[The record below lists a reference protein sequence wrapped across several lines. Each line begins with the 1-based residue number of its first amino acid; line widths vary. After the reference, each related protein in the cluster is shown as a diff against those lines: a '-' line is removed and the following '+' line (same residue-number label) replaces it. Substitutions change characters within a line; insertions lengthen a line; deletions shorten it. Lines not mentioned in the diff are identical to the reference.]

1 MQKEYVLI
9 PAKGLCYLLAIIFM
23 VAFSTYGQQSAGKVT
38 GTVAT
43 KEGNVL
49 AFATVQLEGTSLGAI
64 TDNSGKFTIINV
76 PPGNYQL
83 IVSMVGYETI
93 TQQLTVNPGL
103 TSEVKLDMS
112 ESTTSLDEVQVR
124 GMRMFVSEN
133 LNRVKVPL
141 KDMPVTINSVS
152 KDLIAQRGTDDLGEA
167 LKSATGVRP
176 INRYGG
182 FQTFRIRG
190 FNDFVLLTEGVR
202 DERHNLST
210 SAPSTNLANVDRI
223 EVLKGPASVLFG
235 HSALGGVINI
245 VRNQPSKVFKADF
258 SAAYGSF
265 NTRRIKAGAG
275 GPINEKWSYRVDFG
289 TSESDGFRGYGT
301 STNNFYTA
309 IQFRPRDGEL
319 LDIRIGL
326 NDDVYDTD
334 TGLPVLEDGSLVPG
348 MDIDNR
354 YNDPQDFLDHT
365 RYDFQVRYEKQ
376 LSENTKIS
384 NQLSYYW
391 DDIDYF
397 STEALTFNATFD
409 SLTRSFP
416 FYFNHRT
423 EPVQNQLE
431 LTHNFNTGGIE
442 QKVLIGYS
450 LSILDRRTYRG
461 DIFGPG
467 LNATIAVQDPILNQG
482 HLDHVDTRYQARLE
496 DVHGI
501 YVQDWLNI
509 GEQWKALIGF
519 RYDIFKG
526 DYFTDQVDADRNV
539 IEEGEVTEI
548 PSTAFTYRAGLVYQP
563 LEQLSFYSGY
573 SSYFEPSRR
582 ITGDGDVF
590 EPETGFQAE
599 LGGRLFLGTHT
610 TMTLTGF
617 YLRKNDIVESLGGG
631 IFNQIGTADSRG
643 LEFEVNSSP
652 MEGFTITAGYAYTDT
667 EIQDYDGGEVNED
680 AGNRIQ
686 FAPVHLAN
694 VWANYQVQGG
704 LLKGF
709 GLSAGLNHTGEN
721 FTRANNAFALPAY
734 TLLDGSIFYNFGQG
748 EVRLNVNNI
757 TDEVYFRDAIFGDQF
772 FPGVSRN
779 YLLSIRYNL

>member
-1 MQKEYVLI
+1 MQKEHLLI
-9 PAKGLCYLLAIIFM
+9 PAKGLCLLFTIIFM
-23 VAFSTYGQQSAGKVT
+23 MAFSAYGQQSAGKVA
-38 GTVAT
+38 GTMVT
-43 KEGNVL
+43 KEGNAL

-64 TDNSGKFTIINV
+64 TNSSGIFTITNV
-76 PPGNYQL
+76 PPGHYQL
-83 IVSMVGYETI
+83 IGSMVGYETI
-93 TQQLTVNPGL
+93 TQKLTVDPGL
-103 TSEVKLDMS
+103 TTEVKLNMS

-124 GMRMFVSEN
+124 GARMLVSEN
-133 LNRVKVPL
+133 LNKIDVPL
-141 KDMPVTINSVS
+141 KDMPLTINSVS
-152 KDLIAQRGTDDLGEA
+152 RDLIVQRGIDDLGEA
-167 LKSATGVRP
+167 LKSATGIRP

-190 FNDFVLLTEGVR
+190 FNDFVLLTDGVR

-245 VRNQPSKVFKADF
+245 VRNQPSQVFKADF

-275 GPINEKWSYRVDFG
+275 GPINEKWAYRVDFS
-289 TSESDGFRGYGT
+289 TSESDGFRDYGV

-309 IQFRPRDGEL
+309 IQYRPQKGEL

-326 NDDVYDTD
+326 NNDTYDTD
-334 TGLPVLEDGSLVPG
+334 TGLPMLEDGSLLPG
-348 MDIDNR
+348 MDINNR
-354 YNDPQDFLDHT
+354 YNSPQDFLDHT

-376 LSENTKIS
+376 LSKNTKIS

-397 STEALTFNATFD
+397 STESLSFNETFD
-409 SLTRSFP
+409 SLTWSFP

-423 EPVQNQLE
+423 KPWQNQLE

-519 RYDIFKG
+519 RYDIFNG
-526 DYFTDQVDADRNV
+526 DYFTDQVDVDRNV
-539 IEEGEVTEI
+539 IEEGEVTKI
-548 PSTAFTYRAGLVYQP
+548 PSTAFTYRAGLVY
-563 LEQLSFYSGY
+563 
-573 SSYFEPSRR
+573 
-582 ITGDGDVF
+582 
-590 EPETGFQAE
+590 
-599 LGGRLFLGTHT
+599 
-610 TMTLTGF
+610 
-617 YLRKNDIVESLGGG
+617 K
-631 IFNQIGTADSRG
+631 
-643 LEFEVNSSP
+643 
-652 MEGFTITAGYAYTDT
+652 
-667 EIQDYDGGEVNED
+667 
-680 AGNRIQ
+680 
-686 FAPVHLAN
+686 
-694 VWANYQVQGG
+694 
-704 LLKGF
+704 
-709 GLSAGLNHTGEN
+709 
-721 FTRANNAFALPAY
+721 RA
-734 TLLDGSIFYNFGQG
+734 
-748 EVRLNVNNI
+748 
-757 TDEVYFRDAIFGDQF
+757 
-772 FPGVSRN
+772 
-779 YLLSIRYNL
+779 

>member
-9 PAKGLCYLLAIIFM
+9 PAKGLCYLLMIIFM
-23 VAFSTYGQQSAGKVT
+23 MAFSAYGQQNAGKVT
-38 GTVAT
+38 GTVVT

-83 IVSMVGYETI
+83 IASMVGYETI
-93 TQQLTVNPGL
+93 TQPLTVNPGL

-124 GMRMFVSEN
+124 GTRMLVSEN
-133 LNRVKVPL
+133 LNRVDVPL

-152 KDLIAQRGTDDLGEA
+152 KDLIAQRGADDLGEA

-190 FNDFVLLTEGVR
+190 FNDFVLLTDGVR

-210 SAPSTNLANVDRI
+210 SAPSTNLAHVDRI

-275 GPINEKWSYRVDFG
+275 GPINEKWSYRIDFG
-289 TSESDGFRGYGT
+289 TSESDGFRDYGT

-423 EPVQNQLE
+423 EPLQNQLE

-442 QKVLIGYS
+442 QKVLVGYS
-450 LSILDRRTYRG
+450 LSFLDRKTYRG
-461 DIFGPG
+461 DIFGPAR
-467 LNATIAVQDPILNQG
+467 NATVAVQNPILNQG
-482 HLDHVDTRYQARLE
+482 YLDHVDTRYQARLE

-519 RYDIFKG
+519 RYDIFNG

-563 LEQLSFYSGY
+563 LERLSFYSGY
-573 SSYFEPSRR
+573 STYFEPSRR

-590 EPETGFQAE
+590 DPQTGFQAE
-599 LGGRLFLGTHT
+599 LGSRLYLSTHT
-610 TMTLTGF
+610 TVTLSGF
-617 YLRKNDIVESLGGG
+617 YLRKNDIVENLGGG
-631 IFNQIGTADSRG
+631 IFNQIGSADSQG
-643 LEFEVNSSP
+643 LEVEVSSSP
-652 MEGFTITAGYAYTDT
+652 ADGLTLNAGYAYTDI
-667 EIQDYDGGEVNED
+667 EIRDFEGDEENPR

-686 FAPVHLAN
+686 YAPDHLAN
-694 VWANYQVQGG
+694 LWANYQVQSG

-721 FTRANNAFALPAY
+721 FTNADNTFVLPAY
-734 TLLDGSIFYNFGQG
+734 TMLDGSLFYNFGHG
-748 EVRLNVNNI
+748 EVRLNINNI
-757 TDEVYFRDAIFGDQF
+757 TDEIYFRDAIYGNQF

-779 YLLSIRYNL
+779 YLLSLRYNL